1 MNIAVNGRFRRQ
13 QMSGVQRYA
22 SEIVSR
28 LGMGAR
34 LVSPESRASTGMRGH
49 LWEQLL
55 LPVRTRGEL
64 LWSPGNTGPIAK
76 RDQVVTVH
84 DVATFDR
91 PECFTPSFA
100 RFYQWLLPRLLPRV
114 RAIICVSAFTRSRLL
129 QLFPINPAS
138 TMVIHPGLAPD
149 FRRPTEASMLA
160 QLAEFSLTP
169 GYLLCLASYE
179 PRKNQ
184 QRLLD
189 AWASLASRLGTRLVL
204 AGHSGR
210 AQVFA
215 PSHLQPGNNVR
226 SLGHVSESV
235 LPSLYAGAK
244 AFAFPSL
251 YEGFGMPPLEAMACG
266 TPVIA
271 SQHPAVR
278 EALGDAACYC
288 DPENIASI
296 ASAIA
301 KVFDSASLRQELA
314 EQGLERVRLFDWDR
328 AAAQTRDILT
338 RAA

>member
-1 MNIAVNGRFRRQ
+1 MNIAVNGRFRCQ
-13 QMSGVQRYA
+13 TMSGVQRYA
-22 SEIVSR
+22 NEIVSR
-28 LGMGAR
+28 LGR
-34 LVSPESRASTGMRGH
+34 QIHLVTPAAQAATGVRGH

-55 LPVRTRGEL
+55 LPVRTQGEL
-64 LWSPGNTGPIAK
+64 LWSPGNTGPLAK

-100 RFYQWLLPRLLPRV
+100 RFYRWLLPRLLPRV

-129 QLFPINPAS
+129 QLFPIDPAS
-138 TMVIHPGLAPD
+138 TVVIHPGLAAE
-149 FRRPTEASMLA
+149 FHRPAEARVLA

-169 GYLLCLASYE
+169 GYLLCLASFE

-184 QRLLD
+184 RRLLD
-189 AWASLASRLGTRLVL
+189 AWACVASRFGSPLVL

-210 AQVFA
+210 AHVFA
-215 PSHLQPGNNVR
+215 PSYLQPGNNVR
-226 SLGHVSESV
+226 NLGPVAESV
-235 LPSLYAGAK
+235 LPALYAGAK

-271 SQHPAVR
+271 SHHPAVR
-278 EALGDAACYC
+278 EALGEAACYC
-288 DPENIASI
+288 DPEDTGSI

-301 KVFDSASLRQELA
+301 KVFDSVSLRQELA
-314 EQGLERVRLFDWDR
+314 GKGLERVRLFDWDR
-328 AAAQTRDILT
+328 AAAQTRDVLT

>member
-1 MNIAVNGRFRRQ
+1 MNIVVNGRFRCQ
-13 QMSGVQRYA
+13 PVSGVQRYA
-22 SEIVSR
+22 TEIVSR
-28 LGMGAR
+28 LGSRIR
-34 LVSPESRASTGMRGH
+34 LVSPGSAASTGMHGH

-55 LPVRTRGEL
+55 LPARTRGEL
-64 LWSPGNTGPIAK
+64 LWSPGNTGPLVK
-76 RDQVVTVH
+76 CDQVVTVH
-84 DVATFDR
+84 DVAAFDR

-100 RFYQWLLPRLLPRV
+100 RFYRWLLPRLLPRV

-129 QLFPINPAS
+129 QLFQINPAS
-138 TMVIHPGLAPD
+138 VTVIHPGLAAE
-149 FRRPTEASMLA
+149 FHRPTEARMLA
-160 QLAEFSLTP
+160 QLSEFSLTP
-169 GYLLCLASYE
+169 GYLLCLASNE

-189 AWASLASRLGTRLVL
+189 AWASLASRYGSPLVL

-210 AQVFA
+210 AHVFA
-215 PSHLQPGNNVR
+215 PSHLRLGKNVR
-226 SLGHVSESV
+226 SLGYVSESV
-235 LPSLYAGAK
+235 LPALYTGAK
-244 AFAFPSL
+244 AFVFPSL

-271 SQHPAVR
+271 SHHPAVR

-288 DPENIASI
+288 DPEDIASI

-328 AAAQTRDILT
+328 AAAQTRDVLT